1 MSNSSV
7 RNRVGTGLMV
17 VGTVAILAALAVYLM
32 VYLEEKHAA
41 DFSANVMEQIIA
53 AGEPEEKWEDDPYWE
68 SLVKIDGLNY
78 MGYLSFAGYDVNLPV
93 IADWNF
99 NNLRN
104 GPARYLGSVAT
115 NNLIIAGHNYR
126 TQFDIL
132 LRMVVGDRISFTDV
146 AKNTFH
152 YVVESVETLSDTA
165 VEEMV
170 SGDWDMTL
178 FTCTY
183 GGRARVAVRCM
194 RIS

>member
-1 MSNSSV
+1 MSKSSI
-7 RNRVGTGLMV
+7 RNRIGTGLMII
-17 VGTVAILAALAVYLM
+17 GTVAILAALVVYLM

-41 DFSANVMEQIIA
+41 DFSADVMEQILA
-53 AGEPEEKWEDDPYWE
+53 AEPDGKWDNDPYWE

-99 NNLRN
+99 DNLRN

-126 TQFDIL
+126 TQFDLL
-132 LRMVVGDRISFTDV
+132 LRMTEGDRVSFTDV
-146 AKNTFH
+146 AKHTFH
-152 YVVESVETLSDTA
+152 YVVDRIETLPDIA

-170 SGDWDMTL
+170 SGEWDMTL

-194 RIS
+194 RIP